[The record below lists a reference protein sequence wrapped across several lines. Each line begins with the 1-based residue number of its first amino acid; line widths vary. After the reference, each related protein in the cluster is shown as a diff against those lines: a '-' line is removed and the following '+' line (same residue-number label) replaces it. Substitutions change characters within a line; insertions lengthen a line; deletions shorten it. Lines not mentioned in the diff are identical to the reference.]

1 MVMTINAR
9 SLRNYFALRAKHD
22 ADFEINAVAK
32 MMFSLIE
39 KAGLAFLFE
48 DIGFE

>member
-9 SLRNYFALRAKHD
+9 SLRNFFDLRTKHD
-22 ADFEINAVAK
+22 ADFEIRAVARK
-32 MMFSLIE
+32 MYQLIE
-39 KAGLAFLFE
+39 KEGLDFLFE